1 MIVELNDGEQRLVL
15 DRNGKLSGA
24 DNLPSAYKE
33 MLRNALIRQQL
44 EKPSLLAGL
53 NRSRGSLMGGDI
65 PGNTFSVIEPV
76 GKVILSDRPTF
87 RWSQLEGSTSY
98 VVEVF
103 DSKFNLVMASPELAE
118 RSWVPPQPL
127 KRGGLYSWQ
136 VKALKQG
143 GQFKSPRPPAPQAS
157 FRVVDQAKADE
168 LAEARQS
175 YNSSH
180 LTLGLLYTQAGLLDQ
195 AEQELQALQKN
206 NPNAA
211 VARRLVESLQA
222 FRR

>member
-1 MIVELNDGEQRLVL
+1 
-15 DRNGKLSGA
+15 
-24 DNLPSAYKE
+24 
-33 MLRNALIRQQL
+33 
-44 EKPSLLAGL
+44 
-53 NRSRGSLMGGDI
+53 MGGDA

-87 RWSQLEGSTSY
+87 RWSQLEGATSY

-103 DSKFNLVMASPELAE
+103 DAKFNLVMASPQLAE

-136 VKALKQG
+136 VKAVKQG
-143 GQFKSPRPPAPQAS
+143 VQFESPRPPAPQAN

-168 LAEARQS
+168 LARARQS

-222 FRR
+222 LRR